1 MIEKKRGARGFWG
14 GMLGI
19 ASVAF
24 VTTAVAACSSTPT
37 GVLADAATD
46 TSKPTADAG
55 HDVAHSCSVG
65 KAACGG
71 ACVDTAT
78 DVDNCGAC
86 GHTCAPGDVCSTG
99 NCSPYCGGGTS
110 LCSGSCTNVQ
120 TDPANCGK
128 CGNVCPSGMPFCS
141 LGGCSLTCAGG
152 TTACGS
158 SCVDELVDPANCG
171 ACAKVCKTG
180 ELCSNGVCGV
190 TCTTGLTLCSGTTSA
205 DGGTSDA
212 AVADGGTTGLCVDT
226 STDRLNCGGCGKACA
241 SGQVCSDGTC
251 VVSCP
256 GTEINCGGSCIDPK
270 TSNSNCGASGNCSGA
285 NAGTACTGGDV
296 CSGGMCGVSC
306 PTPEINCGGT
316 CINPQTSNSNC
327 GASGNCTGG
336 SAGVACTGDTV
347 CGAGVCAP
355 DCPATFTNCSGTC
368 VDEQNDP
375 KHCGGCGPCAA
386 VANDATP
393 VCVTGGCGTGTCEPG
408 FADCNLLYSDGCE
421 RDLLT
426 DPANCGACGHVC
438 PGGGSAGCSA
448 GNCTLPCTTT
458 VTSLLNVTSTYASA
472 ISVTYAMIGGGG
484 GAGGASTGGAA
495 GGGGGSSAILNAG
508 ALVSFAS
515 GGNGGADSLATLDPG
530 TNGTAVSGTFVLAP
544 GANLT
549 AYVGGG
555 GGAGGYDWGGG
566 GGSGYFGGAGG
577 EDYSTFVAGGAGGSN
592 VGGVGIGEAGNGTS
606 LAGGNGN
613 PQNGEGG
620 LGGTAGTGGAGGLTA
635 GGD

>member
-1 MIEKKRGARGFWG
+1 
-14 GMLGI
+14 
-19 ASVAF
+19 
-24 VTTAVAACSSTPT
+24 
-37 GVLADAATD
+37 
-46 TSKPTADAG
+46 
-55 HDVAHSCSVG
+55 
-65 KAACGG
+65 
-71 ACVDTAT
+71 
-78 DVDNCGAC
+78 
-86 GHTCAPGDVCSTG
+86 
-99 NCSPYCGGGTS
+99 
-110 LCSGSCTNVQ
+110 
-120 TDPANCGK
+120 
-128 CGNVCPSGMPFCS
+128 
-141 LGGCSLTCAGG
+141 
-152 TTACGS
+152 
-158 SCVDELVDPANCG
+158 
-171 ACAKVCKTG
+171 
-180 ELCSNGVCGV
+180 
-190 TCTTGLTLCSGTTSA
+190 
-205 DGGTSDA
+205 
-212 AVADGGTTGLCVDT
+212 
-226 STDRLNCGGCGKACA
+226 
-241 SGQVCSDGTC
+241 
-251 VVSCP
+251 
-256 GTEINCGGSCIDPK
+256 
-270 TSNSNCGASGNCSGA
+270 
-285 NAGTACTGGDV
+285 
-296 CSGGMCGVSC
+296 MCGVSC

-635 GGD
+635 GGDQNDGGGGGGGFGGGGGASSPADAVPATAGGSNGAGASNTIGTAALGGLGASTWSASTSLPASAGAGGQGTGQGGNAGLVILSYVSPTGVCSL